1 MTENKHKP
9 HFFLSETGV
18 AQRYTYPRQVVTPAA
33 NIPEQNRA
41 QHGSALM
48 SQIDSV
54 KAAQEVLKSQANTYE
69 LQSQQGIQIT
79 FDSFEGVDL
88 AIESLADA
96 RAGIELLCVKHINNK
111 IVASVFVP
119 DGKLYKLESKIQ
131 AYMDRRTNVNG
142 DPIDNRKLV
151 DAIES
156 LRISA
161 IKSLWTDSEELF
173 PTDVTQVLWW
183 EVWLPVFDDRNAVL
197 SDFKLIAEELD
208 LRVSQQTIE
217 FPERTVVNVMGSKNQ
232 FTQSALLLNLVSEL
246 KLAKETASFFDELTP
261 EEQREWGNNLKERLS
276 INGDGELPY
285 VCLLDSGLNYDH
297 PLLNS
302 IVEENDCFVVNPT
315 WPLADE
321 CGHGTNM
328 AGLSIYGDMID
339 FLSSSEHYTINHKL
353 ESVKLLRRSG
363 DNEGEPLGAITSD
376 GISLPEIENHKRKRV
391 FSMALSSTDGR
402 DRGKP
407 SSWSST
413 LDSLACDYLGDNLN
427 PRLFTICAGN
437 TGDNLTD
444 LLEYPIHN
452 KLQDVHDPGQ
462 AWNAL
467 TIGAYTEKTNIV
479 ENGTYQ
485 PLAPSGGLSPYSTTS
500 VTWANSMP
508 IKPEVVFEGGNV
520 GYDQYSCIGLP
531 SLKLLSLNNDF
542 NSRYFSTSE
551 ATSAANALG
560 SKFAASLMAQY
571 PKYWP
576 ETIRALIVHSA
587 YWTEGMFGQV
597 SQETTLRKQV
607 KRLVRLVGYG
617 VPNLDKAMW
626 SANNSLSLVVQ
637 DKIRPYHKPKGKQ
650 PTTRDMH
657 VHELPWPK
665 ESLLELG
672 DADVEMTVTLS
683 YFIEPNPSSRNVS
696 GKYRYP
702 SHQLRFDVKRPSES
716 INDFKARMSR
726 AAQSEEIGASSAPK
740 DPNWLL
746 GDTRNKGSI
755 HKDIWRGSAAELA
768 ERGQIAIYPAM
779 GWWRTRTKLQH
790 WNKDAR
796 YSLIISIAVPEVEVD
811 LYNQVEALIE
821 QAVEVDI

>member
-1 MTENKHKP
+1 MTENKNKL

-18 AQRYTYPRQVVTPAA
+18 AERYTYPRQVVTPAA
-33 NIPEQNRA
+33 IIPEQNRA

-54 KAAQEVLKSQANTYE
+54 KAAQETLTMEADSYE
-69 LQSQQGIQIT
+69 LQSQNGIQIT

-96 RAGIELLCVKHINNK
+96 RAGIELLCVKHTDDK

-119 DGKLYKLESKIQ
+119 EGKLHKLESKIQ
-131 AYMDRRTNVNG
+131 AYMERKTNVKGN
-142 DPIDNRKLV
+142 PIDNRKLV
-151 DAIES
+151 DAIQS
-156 LRISA
+156 LRVSA
-161 IKSLWTDSEELF
+161 VESLWTDSEELF
-173 PTDVTQVLWW
+173 PSDDGQVLWW
-183 EVWLPVFDDRNAVL
+183 EVWLPVFDDRTAVL
-197 SDFKLIAEELD
+197 SDFKLIAEKLD
-208 LRVSQQTIE
+208 LRVSQQAIE
-217 FPERTVVNVMGSKNQ
+217 FPERTVLNVMGSKSQ
-232 FTQSALLLNLVSEL
+232 FSQSTLLLNLVSEL
-246 KLAKETASFFDELTP
+246 KLSKETASFFDELAP
-261 EEQREWGNNLKERLS
+261 DEQREWGKELIERVS
-276 INGDGELPY
+276 VSRDDELPY
-285 VCLLDSGLNYDH
+285 VCLLDSGLNYEH
-297 PLLNS
+297 PLLGAAIAES
-302 IVEENDCFVVNPT
+302 DCFVVNPT
-315 WPLADE
+315 WSLADE

-328 AGLSIYGDMID
+328 AGLSIYGDLVD
-339 FLSSSEHYTINHKL
+339 VLSSSDHYTVNHKL
-353 ESVKLLRRSG
+353 ESVKLLRYSG

-376 GISLPEIENHKRKRV
+376 GVSLPEIENHTRKRV
-391 FSMALSSTDGR
+391 FSMALASTDGR

-413 LDSLACDYLGDNLN
+413 LDSLACDYLGDNQN

-437 TGDNLTD
+437 TGDDLTA

-452 KLQDVHDPGQ
+452 EVQDIHDPGQ

-467 TIGAYTEKTNIV
+467 TIGAYTEKTTIV
-479 ENGTYQ
+479 EDGGYE
-485 PLAPSGGLSPYSTTS
+485 PLAPLGGLSPYSTTS
-500 VTWANSMP
+500 VMWANSTP

-520 GYDQYSCIGLP
+520 GYDQYSCAGLP
-531 SLKLLSLNNDF
+531 SLKLLSLNSDF

-571 PKYWP
+571 PNYWP
-576 ETIRALIVHSA
+576 ETIRALMVHSA
-587 YWTEGMFGQV
+587 YWSDGMFGQV
-597 SQETTLRKQV
+597 NQANTLKQKV

-617 VPNLDKAMW
+617 VPNLERAMW
-626 SANNSLSLVVQ
+626 SANNSLSLIVQ
-637 DKIRPYHKPKGKQ
+637 DKIRPYHKPQGKQ

-672 DADVEMTVTLS
+672 DVDVEMTVTLS

-696 GKYRYP
+696 GKYSYP

-716 INDFKARMSR
+716 VTDFKARLSR
-726 AAQSEEIGASSAPK
+726 EAQNAERGSSSAP

-746 GDTRNKGSI
+746 GSVRNKGSI

-779 GWWRTRTKLQH
+779 GWWRTRKNLQH
-790 WNKDAR
+790 WDKDAR
-796 YSLIISIAVPEVEVD
+796 YSLVISIAAPEVEVD
-811 LYNQVEALIE
+811 LYSKIESLIE
-821 QAVEVDI
+821 QTVEIKA